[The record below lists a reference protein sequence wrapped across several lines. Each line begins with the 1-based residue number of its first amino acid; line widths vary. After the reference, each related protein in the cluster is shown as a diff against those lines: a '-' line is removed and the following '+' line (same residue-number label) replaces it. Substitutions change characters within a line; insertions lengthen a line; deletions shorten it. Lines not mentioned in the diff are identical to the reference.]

1 MGFVALW
8 HMDQGLKPM
17 SPALTAL
24 PPVIGNRE
32 SESLSDNTED
42 ELPFGSKQPGPRD
55 TEALWSYDLV
65 VFFGLWCHLL
75 RTLKM
80 RPERSR
86 AGSCSSQH
94 TQGQK
99 GPSTEE
105 VPPTHAECVVVSEQ
119 RLNISVFDSEKGN
132 WKSLHDY
139 PRFTDTPKSQERK
152 PENGRGKAG
161 SGAEMELEGMA
172 GELGLV
178 GGGKVSELVDFAVI
192 LECAEIV
199 TWGLVQKSLTGAR
212 TRASELSWGTIS
224 GHSHAGEG
232 MVLRMKWSVK
242 VPKRPSP
249 VQQPP

>member
-17 SPALTAL
+17 SPALTEFKQQLTELNCSRLVAKGICRTCVTEGHLFWIPCASNSDVNSVGGPLELSSEPSPAL
-24 PPVIGNRE
+24 
-32 SESLSDNTED
+32 
-42 ELPFGSKQPGPRD
+42 Q
-55 TEALWSYDLV
+55 
-65 VFFGLWCHLL
+65 
-75 RTLKM
+75 M

-172 GELGLV
+172 GEGSSAGAKVTYGPVCRGGLSRPETDFITSLGP
-178 GGGKVSELVDFAVI
+178 
-192 LECAEIV
+192 
-199 TWGLVQKSLTGAR
+199 
-212 TRASELSWGTIS
+212 
-224 GHSHAGEG
+224 
-232 MVLRMKWSVK
+232 
-242 VPKRPSP
+242 PKANS
-249 VQQPP
+249 QQPTRSCCALSHIRNS